1 MKCYVN
7 QIKNFNNHLNLLYY
21 TPYMKKIIPL
31 LTLTIAIFFTACS
44 PTSVYNLKPNE
55 SILCPVSE
63 NVYIHNKPY
72 KKDLKIIRLNGE
84 SPSFSF
90 TGNLTV
96 PIGETT
102 FLIRSYFM
110 GHMRMAKI
118 KFNVLAGKAYYI
130 HGEPNGNGMTFVIKS
145 DGKIILEEEG
155 VRKF

>member
-1 MKCYVN
+1 MKTLL
-7 QIKNFNNHLNLLYY
+7 IK
-21 TPYMKKIIPL
+21 I
-31 LTLTIAIFFTACS
+31 LTITLLFTACS
-44 PTSVYNLKPNE
+44 PTSVYNLKPTE
-55 SILCPVSE
+55 SILCPITE

-90 TGNLTV
+90 TGNIKV

-110 GHMRMAKI
+110 SHMRMAKI

-130 HGEPNGNGMTFVIKS
+130 HGKPNGNGMTFVIKS
-145 DGKIILEEEG
+145 NGKVILEEEG